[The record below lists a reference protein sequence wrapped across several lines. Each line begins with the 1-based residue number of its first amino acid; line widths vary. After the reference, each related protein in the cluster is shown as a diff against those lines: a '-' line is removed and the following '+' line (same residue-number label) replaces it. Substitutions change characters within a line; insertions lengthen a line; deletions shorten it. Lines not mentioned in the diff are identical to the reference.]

1 MVLIIDNRVASDAY
15 VLDTNKTIVVKIYL
29 EKNYILVKFNQANI
43 LEQVLMDLFNAI
55 KRPNNEY
62 ILNTDQ
68 YMQLFELVLKYKL
81 IIYIYN

>member
-43 LEQVLMDLFNAI
+43 IEQVLIDLFNAI

>member
-1 MVLIIDNRVASDAY
+1 MVLVIDNRVASEAY
-15 VLDTNKTIVVKIYL
+15 VLDTNKTISVKIYL
-29 EKNYILVKFNQANI
+29 EKNYILVKFNQANMI
-43 LEQVLMDLFNAI
+43 EQMLMGLFNAI

-62 ILNTDQ
+62 ILNTAQ

>member
-43 LEQVLMDLFNAI
+43 LEQVLIDLFNAI
-55 KRPNNEY
+55 KRPNNEF
-62 ILNTDQ
+62 ILNTAQ